1 MSGYT
6 KVDNW
11 LFDIVMPN
19 AKPSTYKVVCAVIRC
34 TAGWNKDSDVISLS
48 QFQKLTGIA
57 NRTNLSN
64 AIQDAIDCGYISRQS
79 SGNSFVYS
87 ANASTESVPPAST
100 ESVPV
105 KPKQYQNSTS
115 TSTESVPF
123 ASTESVH
130 TKEHSKDIEIQQPQ
144 PDPVNELAGHF
155 TNISG
160 LFPKNG
166 SYQDEWELPLTVI
179 LNGAGD
185 LETAKSKISAAV
197 ELARGKGFRLASPRS
212 ITNIIA
218 NMPAGAAAANGAIKV
233 RGI

>member
-1 MSGYT
+1 MDDTLNDQERVSSTTPFNQERVSSKAEKG
-6 KVDNW
+6 
-11 LFDIVMPN
+11 VMDD
-19 AKPSTYKVVCAVIRC
+19 TLTVI
-34 TAGWNKDSDVISLS
+34 NQEEEV
-48 QFQKLTGIA
+48 
-57 NRTNLSN
+57 
-64 AIQDAIDCGYISRQS
+64 
-79 SGNSFVYS
+79 
-87 ANASTESVPPAST
+87 
-100 ESVPV
+100 
-105 KPKQYQNSTS
+105 
-115 TSTESVPF
+115 
-123 ASTESVH
+123 
-130 TKEHSKDIEIQQPQ
+130 QPQ
-144 PDPVNELAGHF
+144 PDPVIELAGHF
-155 TNISG
+155 TNASG